1 MAYPAAFGYR
11 QQAQPYEE
19 EDYYYSYND
28 STSMQLVRPRPH
40 FNPGDD
46 TNHKYFISAPQQPQ
60 HHVTAV
66 SAGGG
71 GGGYRV
77 PQHGGGHYELNPNEA
92 CGKKYASGNHH
103 YYGGMEQCHDGD
115 YDDDNR
121 HHYGGKPY
129 YSMRK
134 LPFVPESH
142 EIHYHKFMSG
152 GSGGGSYG
160 CDETTVDGFAR
171 PAAAA
176 FMDGPMRRPKFDFS
190 EKKVDRWELKTID

>member
-1 MAYPAAFGYR
+1 MVYPAAFGYR
-11 QQAQPYEE
+11 QQAQPYEKQ

-28 STSMQLVRPRPH
+28 STSMQLVHPRPH
-40 FNPGDD
+40 FNPVDD
-46 TNHKYFISAPQQPQ
+46 TNHEYFISAPQ

-71 GGGYRV
+71 GGGYPV
-77 PQHGGGHYELNPNEA
+77 PQHGGGHYELNPKDA
-92 CGKKYASGNHH
+92 CGKKYASGSHH
-103 YYGGMEQCHDGD
+103 YYGGTEQCHDGGD

-160 CDETTVDGFAR
+160 FDETTVDGFAR
-171 PAAAA
+171 PAAA
-176 FMDGPMRRPKFDFS
+176 FMEGPMRRPKFDFA
-190 EKKVDRWELKTID
+190 EKKVDRWELKSID